1 MSLNENELAYLKS
14 QPLARLATVG
24 PKGDP
29 QNNPVGVSY
38 NAETGT
44 IDIYGY
50 NLGATRK
57 FRNVQG
63 NDQVALVVDDLV
75 STDPWEVRGLEIR
88 GRAEAIS
95 GITPP
100 MPYFSGEVIRIH
112 PRTVF
117 SWGVE
122 PGTEGMIKRTVG

>member
-1 MSLNENELAYLKS
+1 MSLTDNERAYLKS

-44 IDIYGY
+44 IDIYGHAM
-50 NLGATRK
+50 GKSRK

-75 STDPWEVRGLEIR
+75 STSPWKVRGMEIR

-100 MPYFSGEVIRIH
+100 APYLSGEVIRIH
-112 PRTVF
+112 PRRVF
-117 SWGVE
+117 TWGVE
-122 PGTEGMIKRTVG
+122 PDAEGMVKRTIG